1 MWAALG
7 GKSVAFETNCGCGRV
22 ELRLILEQIAGVE
35 GVNEGWS

>member
-22 ELRLILEQIAGVE
+22 ELRLVLKQIVDVE
-35 GVNEGWS
+35 GLN